1 MARDQCGGEGSAVV
15 EFALVSSLLMVLFLA
30 VLQVGVA
37 LHVRNTLVAAAAD
50 GARYAAAAG
59 RSPADAV
66 AKTREV
72 IDASLPAQYAADV
85 TSGLQTVGGLNTV
98 VVQVRAP
105 LPLLGLF
112 GPVGALV
119 VRGHA
124 LAEAFP

>member
-1 MARDQCGGEGSAVV
+1 MTSRGDDGSAVV
-15 EFALVSSLLMVLFLA
+15 EFTLVSSLLMVLFLA

-37 LHVRNTLVAAAAD
+37 LDVRNTLVAAAAD

-59 RSPADAV
+59 RSPGDAV
-66 AKTREV
+66 AETREV
-72 IDASLPAQYAADV
+72 IGASLPARYAADV
-85 TSGLQTVGGLNTV
+85 TSEVQAVGGLDTV

-112 GPVGALV
+112 GPAGELV

-124 LAEAFP
+124 LLEAFP